1 MKAKPNP
8 WERKMIKT
16 PQRLF
21 HAFDWLWFFAL
32 LALSSAGIL
41 AIWSTTADTGLHS
54 YFGKQIIYFG
64 CALISFFIFL
74 SFDYHFFSDYISI
87 LYVAGI
93 SVLGLVLV
101 IGSSIHNNKSWI
113 KLGIIS
119 VQPSEIVK
127 ILVIIALA
135 KYYSELDID
144 YLGFRELL
152 IGAFIALGPALLVAL
167 QRDIGTM
174 ITFFPIYGV
183 LSCLAGI
190 RRKHLILLLLIVI
203 AAVPITWFLLQ
214 GYHKSRIETVF
225 NPSTDPRH
233 YGYQTIQSEI
243 AIGSGRFLGKGFKQ
257 GSQGHLGFL
266 PARHT
271 DFVFSVLA
279 EEKGFLGS
287 ISILSLF
294 LFIAFRL
301 FRTVCEAKDKVGA
314 MIVSGVLALFLFHVF
329 INIGM
334 VVGLMPIIGVPLPF
348 ISAGGS
354 SLISCFIAMGLCM
367 GIRIRRYVN

>member
-1 MKAKPNP
+1 
-8 WERKMIKT
+8 MIK
-16 PQRLF
+16 PEQRFL
-21 HAFDWLWFFAL
+21 HAFDWLWF
-32 LALSSAGIL
+32 LALMALSGAGVL
-41 AIWSTTADTGLHS
+41 AIWSTTADTSLHS
-54 YFGKQIIYFG
+54 YFGKQLIYLCF
-64 CALISFFIFL
+64 ALIAFFVL
-74 SFDYHFFSDYISI
+74 LHFDYHLFVDFITVVYIG
-87 LYVAGI
+87 GI
-93 SVLGLVLV
+93 CILGLVLV
-101 IGSSIHNNKSWI
+101 IGHRIHGNKSWI
-113 KLGIIS
+113 SLGMFS
-119 VQPSEIVK
+119 LQPSELVK
-127 ILVIIALA
+127 ILAIIALA
-135 KYYSELDID
+135 KYYSELDVD

-152 IGAFIALGPALLVAL
+152 IGAFIALGPALMVVLEGDL
-167 QRDIGTM
+167 GTTA
-174 ITFFPIYGV
+174 TFIPIYAV

-190 RRKHLILLLLIVI
+190 KRKHFVVLLMIFL
-203 AAVPITWFLLQ
+203 AAAPLSWLFLR

-225 NPSTDPRH
+225 NPSSDPH
-233 YGYQTIQSEI
+233 HFGYQTIQSEI

-294 LFIAFRL
+294 LIVAFRL
-301 FRTVCEAKDKVGA
+301 FRTAREAKDKVGV
-314 MIVSGVLALFLFHVF
+314 MIVSGVLTLFLFHVF

-334 VVGLMPIIGVPLPF
+334 VLGLLPIVGVPLPF

-354 SLISCFIAMGLCM
+354 SLISSFIAMGLCM

>member
-1 MKAKPNP
+1 
-8 WERKMIKT
+8 MIK
-16 PQRLF
+16 PDQRLL

-32 LALSSAGIL
+32 MALSGAGVL

-54 YFGKQIIYFG
+54 YFGKQLVYLAV
-64 CALISFFIFL
+64 ALVAFL
-74 SFDYHFFSDYISI
+74 ILLYFDYHFFTDFITVIYI
-87 LYVAGI
+87 AGI

-101 IGSSIHNNKSWI
+101 IGRSIHSNKSWI
-113 KLGIIS
+113 DLGMFS
-119 VQPSEIVK
+119 FQPSELVK
-127 ILVIIALA
+127 ILAIIALA
-135 KYYSELDID
+135 KYYSELDMD

-152 IGAFIALGPALLVAL
+152 VGAFIALGPALLVVL
-167 QRDIGTM
+167 QRDLGTA
-174 ITFFPIYGV
+174 ITYIPIYAV

-190 RRKHLILLLLIVI
+190 KRKHVAILLVI
-203 AAVPITWFLLQ
+203 FLAAAPVSWFFLR
-214 GYHKSRIETVF
+214 GYQKNRIETVF
-225 NPSTDPRH
+225 NPSSDPH
-233 YGYQTIQSEI
+233 GIGYQTRQSEI
-243 AIGSGRFLGKGFKQ
+243 AIGSGKFLGKGFKQ

-287 ISILSLF
+287 ICILSLF
-294 LFIAFRL
+294 LFVAFRL
-301 FRTVCEAKDKVGA
+301 FRTAREAKDKAGA

-334 VVGLMPIIGVPLPF
+334 VVGLLPIIGVPLPF

-354 SLISCFIAMGLCM
+354 SLISSFIGMGLCM